1 MIAYNILHTNILNL
15 LINLEDLLRSWRT
28 SIGPPGPYYDMKA
41 CSLNYFSQYLSLKNS
56 LIKTG
61 VVVILVLLTKIVLIM
76 ILFSMLLE
84 NLFKERYMNIL
95 VRSRSRNVT
104 DE

>member
-1 MIAYNILHTNILNL
+1 
-15 LINLEDLLRSWRT
+15 
-28 SIGPPGPYYDMKA
+28 MKA
-41 CSLNYFSQYLSLKNS
+41 CSLNYFSQYLSLINS

-84 NLFKERYMNIL
+84 NLFKEKYMNNIL
-95 VRSRSRNVT
+95 VRSRSRNVM